1 VVEYC
6 CTMFGICV
14 VTLTRLGCHIMV
26 NNVSYIRETTA
37 PGARDKTR
45 VRIPGLRHVSYN
57 PKWFKT
63 RDIQPKMV

>member
-1 VVEYC
+1 
-6 CTMFGICV
+6 
-14 VTLTRLGCHIMV
+14 MV

-45 VRIPGLRHVSYN
+45 VRIPGIRHVSYN

-63 RDIQPKMV
+63 RVIQPKMV